1 MHDTPIRDPSQ
12 TPMEQDADPY
22 QEEVFAFLGD
32 PATHGGAPV
41 KRIDTHA
48 ATVFLAGPRAL
59 KIKRAVRFPFLD
71 YTTLEKRKAACEAEM
86 RVNRPFAPE
95 LYRAVVAI
103 RREPDGKL
111 ALGGAGPVVEWAV
124 EMLRFDEHA
133 TLDHLARAGKVDDEL
148 ADALGRAVVAAHAK
162 SEIVEP
168 APWIAALHAYIDE
181 HANAFAASPDLFA
194 RPQVEVLAQASRIA
208 YEKNRGLLT
217 ERGELGLVRRI
228 HGDLHLGNVV
238 LLGGRPVL
246 FDAIEFSPLIASGDL
261 LYDLAFLLMDACER
275 RLASPANI
283 ILNRYLAETKRV
295 IDLNAL
301 ALLPFYLSMRAAIRA
316 KVTAERLRRVQGEGE
331 PEVAHSARAY
341 FDWACRFIAPPPP
354 LLLAIGGLSGTG
366 KSMLARALAPAI
378 GAPPGAVLLRSDT
391 ERKALFGRAEQ
402 EPLPAEAYTPDV
414 SLRVFAMLA
423 DKARR
428 VIAAGHSAVVDAVF
442 AKPGE
447 RALIEES
454 ARMLCVPFR
463 SLFLHTDL
471 ATRLS
476 RIGCRRA
483 DASDADARVAR
494 RQESYDLGNIDWPVV
509 DAGVAPEETLARAR
523 TQLSVFT
530 KDQGAD
536 T

>member
-12 TPMEQDADPY
+12 TPMEQAADPY
-22 QEEVFAFLGD
+22 QEDVFAFLGD

-59 KIKRAVRFPFLD
+59 KIKRAIRFPFLD

-111 ALGGAGPVVEWAV
+111 ALGGSGPVVEWAV
-124 EMLRFDEHA
+124 EMHRFDEHA

-162 SEIVEP
+162 SEAVEP

-181 HANAFAASPDLFA
+181 HANAFAASPELFA
-194 RPQVEVLAQASRIA
+194 DAQVEALARASRIA
-208 YEKNRGLLT
+208 YAQNRRLLT
-217 ERGELGLVRRI
+217 ERGLVRRI

-275 RLASPANI
+275 RLAPPANI
-283 ILNRYLAETKRV
+283 ILNHYLAETKRV
-295 IDLNAL
+295 IDLDAL

-316 KVTAERLRRVQGEGE
+316 KVTAERLRRVQEEGE

-341 FDWACRFIAPPPP
+341 FTGRAVSSLRRRPCCSPLAGFPALANPCSRGHWLPQSVRRRARCCCAPTQNARPCS
-354 LLLAIGGLSGTG
+354 AGLSRNRFPQKHIRPT
-366 KSMLARALAPAI
+366 
-378 GAPPGAVLLRSDT
+378 
-391 ERKALFGRAEQ
+391 
-402 EPLPAEAYTPDV
+402 
-414 SLRVFAMLA
+414 
-423 DKARR
+423 
-428 VIAAGHSAVVDAVF
+428 
-442 AKPGE
+442 
-447 RALIEES
+447 
-454 ARMLCVPFR
+454 
-463 SLFLHTDL
+463 
-471 ATRLS
+471 
-476 RIGCRRA
+476 
-483 DASDADARVAR
+483 
-494 RQESYDLGNIDWPVV
+494 
-509 DAGVAPEETLARAR
+509 
-523 TQLSVFT
+523 
-530 KDQGAD
+530 
-536 T
+536 